1 MKPYIEV
8 ETQQVTAAN
17 GITYAYRRTGP
28 QQGLPLVM
36 CQHFRGNLDNWD
48 PALVDA
54 LAVRREVI
62 TFDNVGVGATS
73 GRTPHTVAQMAQD
86 ALEFLAALDITRADR
101 ARLLPRWLRRPG
113 ADVDAPRPGRPPGA
127 GGHGT
132 PGRARHA
139 RLGARRHGCD
149 RNAEHRT
156 GRAAAGVLPG
166 QPVEPPVRDRVPQA
180 LHAARR
186 GPRRPHDVGDPNCAV
201 RRGRALG
208 HTRPRTART
217 AQCAHAAGL
226 RRGR

>member
-86 ALEFLAALDITRADR
+86 ALEFLAALDITRATVLGYSLGGFVAQELTLTRPDLVDR
-101 ARLLPRWLRRPG
+101 LVLAATAPKGAPGMHGWAR
-113 ADVDAPRPGRPPGA
+113 DVMDAI
-127 GGHGT
+127 GT
-132 PGRARHA
+132 PNTAPDGLLRVFFRDSPSSHRRAPSSSSA
-139 RLGARRHGCD
+139 SCC
-149 RNAEHRT
+149 
-156 GRAAAGVLPG
+156 
-166 QPVEPPVRDRVPQA
+166 
-180 LHAARR
+180 AARTAT
-186 GPRRPHDVGDPNCAV
+186 PP
-201 RRGRALG
+201 RRGRPELRST
-208 HTRPRTART
+208 TRS
-217 AQCAHAAGL
+217 CAGASPTTHSSKGSV
-226 RRGR
+226 R